1 MRRRFPLVLA
11 SLVLSVVVL
20 LGAAQPGTATPSSSL
35 TRAPYL
41 TDLVKRH
48 VTVNWATTTAITRG
62 HVAYGREGVEACDA
76 HRTTATPIAIT
87 VGLVTE
93 TQWSAD
99 LNNLLHD
106 TAYCYSIY
114 GGPQN
119 LLGTDTPPAFRSQL
133 GHGSTVAVTCG
144 VFGDWGQV
152 DGMGENADQANL
164 MSQIASSGARFAA
177 TTGDTGYPAGRRK
190 NYGASQQTR
199 GR

>member
-1 MRRRFPLVLA
+1 MRRRFPVLVGSA
-11 SLVLSVVVL
+11 VLVVAL
-20 LGAAQPGTATPSSSL
+20 LGPARPSAAAPSSSL

-62 HVAYGREGVEACDA
+62 HVAYGQEGVEACDA
-76 HRTTATPIAIT
+76 HRTTPTPIAIT

-106 TAYCYSIY
+106 TVYCYSIY

-119 LLGTDTPPAFRSQL
+119 LLGTDT
-133 GHGSTVAVTCG
+133 
-144 VFGDWGQV
+144 
-152 DGMGENADQANL
+152 
-164 MSQIASSGARFAA
+164 
-177 TTGDTGYPAGRRK
+177 
-190 NYGASQQTR
+190 
-199 GR
+199 